1 MSLWNTRARDLDGY
15 IEMHLLPD
23 TTFRTEVRS
32 AVDTISSF
40 LKNRCFRDTG
50 KSVRVTKVV
59 KGGSSGKGT
68 ALRGCSDADLV
79 VFLSDLQSY
88 QDQIY
93 RRKEFIEEIKKR
105 LEECERDQDRMFE
118 VKFEVNKW
126 TNPRVLSFRMKSKK
140 SSHWVDFDVLPAF
153 DVLGHVTKDF
163 TPNPQVYIKL
173 IGESWNGGEFST
185 CFTELQKLFLKQRCT
200 KLKSLIRLVKHWYKM
215 CKDKMDQ
222 LPPQYA
228 LELLTV
234 YAWEH
239 GSKETVFNTA
249 QGFKTVL
256 HLIQNYQKLMV
267 YWTINYDFQNVIIGE
282 YLKSQLKKPRPVILD
297 PADPTGDVGGGS
309 RWHWDMLAQE
319 AYRWSFAPCLQNWDG
334 SRVQPWNV
342 PVEQTL
348 EGSKGF
354 PPHSYSEEAF
364 FIHNPVVLPT
374 CDCYLQRNPPAQ
386 EESNCTVL

>member
-1 MSLWNTRARDLDGY
+1 MSLWNTPARDLDRY
-15 IEMHLLPD
+15 IEMYLLPD

-68 ALRGCSDADLV
+68 ALRGCSDADLI
-79 VFLSDLQSY
+79 VFLSDFKSY
-88 QDQIY
+88 QDQIN
-93 RRKEFIEEIKKR
+93 RRKEFIGEIKKR
-105 LEECERDQDRMFE
+105 LEECERDQDRMFK
-118 VKFEVNKW
+118 VKIEVNRRD
-126 TNPRVLSFRMKSKK
+126 NPRGLSFRMKSKK
-140 SSHWVDFDVLPAF
+140 IDHWVDFDVLPAF
-153 DVLGHVTKDF
+153 DVLGEVTKDF

-173 IGESWNGGEFST
+173 LGESCNGGEFST
-185 CFTELQKLFLKQRCT
+185 CFTELQKFFLKQRCT

-239 GSKETVFNTA
+239 GSKETDFNTA
-249 QGFKTVL
+249 QGFQTVL
-256 HLIQNYQKLMV
+256 YLIQNYRKLMV

-309 RWHWDMLAQE
+309 RESRRCWDKLAQE
-319 AYRWSFAPCLQNWDG
+319 AYRWSSAPCLQNWDG

-348 EGSKGF
+348 EGRKGC
-354 PPHSYSEEAF
+354 P
-364 FIHNPVVLPT
+364 
-374 CDCYLQRNPPAQ
+374 
-386 EESNCTVL
+386 